1 MADFLA
7 SYAWVIW
14 LALILVFLVVETLT
28 LNLIFLML
36 AIGSVGGLIAHFAGV
51 PFLLQIPI
59 AGVITLLLIFT
70 LRQPLLRRLRRGSDP
85 AKSNVEA
92 LLGIEGRVLASVT
105 TTSGTVR
112 LSNGDTWTA
121 RVFPSATEQSLMPGE
136 TVFVKAIDGATAL
149 VEPEIAGLAEIPD
162 SGEVP
167 GFEIPR
173 AHIPRAEI
181 PRADIPDAE
190 IPNERRDQ

>member
-28 LNLIFLML
+28 LDLIFLML
-36 AIGSVGGLIAHFAGV
+36 AVGSVGGLLAHFAGA

-59 AGVITLLLIFT
+59 AGVIALLLIFT
-70 LRQPLLRRLRRGSDP
+70 LRPPLLRRLRRGGDP
-85 AKSNVEA
+85 TKSNVEA
-92 LLGIEGRVLASVT
+92 LLGIEGRVLAPVT
-105 TTSGTVR
+105 TTTGTVR

-121 RVFPSATEQSLMPGE
+121 RVFPTAPAQQLLPGE

-149 VEPEIAGLAEIPD
+149 VEPDP
-162 SGEVP
+162 P
-167 GFEIPR
+167 
-173 AHIPRAEI
+173 
-181 PRADIPDAE
+181 
-190 IPNERRDQ
+190 ERREP